1 MSLFQ
6 LLGVL
11 LATSIGVRADCSH
24 ASPGFACVD
33 LGYASYQ
40 SNVHLDDGTTSFLGI
55 RYAAPPTGKL
65 RFGAPQAPAQV
76 PGVQN
81 ATSQPPEC
89 FQMATGSAPGA
100 HATSPFRSRDV
111 DPGVTPT
118 VNDDDCL
125 FLNVHVPQNAT
136 SKSRLPVVF
145 YIHGGGYAQGN
156 VSAFPMQDLVEES
169 QGGIVAVNI
178 QYRLGLFGFLSGQKV
193 KDGGSLNAGLLDQNF
208 ALQWAQEHIAKF
220 GGDPTKVTLMGESAG
235 AGSVLQHIVAN
246 GGNTE
251 PPLFRA
257 GVANSPFLPF
267 QFNFDDATP
276 EALYSEVVSQANCTS
291 SSDTLAC
298 LRAVNAT
305 DLAVIDAAIANAN
318 FLGVYTFTP
327 VVDGKVIVERPTVT
341 LQRGRVNGEA
351 LIVSTNAHEGTLFA
365 PPASITAANFTVE
378 EYITQLF
385 PKFDQAHVQQAAAVY
400 STGEFIGVPAQASA
414 IMGDSI
420 FVCPAYSMLAA
431 FGQHAWKAEFAIPP
445 GLHGEDLSYEFNH
458 FSTPPTFNNT
468 DFSTAFQQGFLNT
481 IRALNPN
488 DKFEPTI
495 TPNWPSWGLGHAE
508 MLFNQT
514 AEADSK
520 PVVKAITTDPA
531 QLARCAFWDS
541 VAAINSQ

>member
-6 LLGVL
+6 LLAVL

-24 ASPGFACVD
+24 ASPDFTCVD

-40 SNVHLDDGTTSFLGI
+40 SNIHLDDGTTSFLGI
-55 RYAAPPTGKL
+55 R
-65 RFGAPQAPAQV
+65 APQAPAHV

-111 DPGVTPT
+111 DPVITPT

-125 FLNVHVPQNAT
+125 FLNVHVPQNANRN
-136 SKSRLPVVF
+136 SRLPVVF

-156 VSAFPMQDLVEES
+156 VSAFPMQDLVKES
-169 QGGIVAVNI
+169 NGGIVAVNI

-220 GGDPTKVTLMGESAG
+220 GGDPMKVTLMGESAG

-246 GGNTE
+246 GGNTK

-267 QFNFDDATP
+267 QFNFDDTTP
-276 EALYSEVVSQANCTS
+276 EALYSEVVSRANCTS

-341 LQRGRVNGEA
+341 LQRGRVNGEV
-351 LIVSTNAHEGTLFA
+351 LIISTNAHEGTLFA
-365 PPASITAANFTVE
+365 PPASITAANFTIQ

-385 PKFDQAHVQQAAAVY
+385 PKFDEAHVQQAAQIY
-400 STGEFIGVPAQASA
+400 STGEFDGVPAQASA

-420 FVCPAYSMLAA
+420 F
-431 FGQHAWKAEFAIPP
+431 AEFAIPP
-445 GLHGEDLSYEFNH
+445 GLHGEDLSYEFLH

-468 DFSTAFQQGFLNT
+468 DFATAFQQGFLNT

-488 DKFEPTI
+488 HKFEPTI
-495 TPNWPSWGLGHAE
+495 TPNWPSWGIGHAE

-520 PVVKAITTDPA
+520 PVVQAITTDPA
-531 QLARCAFWDS
+531 QLARCAFWS
-541 VAAINSQ
+541 STAAINSQ